1 MNDSTRIIKEHI
13 ELWESFFEQDG
24 ITGDAKFWY
33 PVSIRLMEG
42 ETQKA
47 QVIQVSCSDKKSNEE
62 SMKGLWSGHLL
73 GGKDCTC
80 QMWMPK
86 KVVDYDNR
94 KAPYGLIKQNLEKC
108 IAEGCTNLAKNW

>member
-1 MNDSTRIIKEHI
+1 MENKIIKEWI
-13 ELWESFFEQDG
+13 ESWEQSFKQDG
-24 ITGDAKFWY
+24 IENDKKFWY
-33 PVSIRLMEG
+33 PIPIRIMSG

-47 QVIQVSCSDKKSNEE
+47 QVIQVCCHDHNTEKE
-62 SMKGLWSGHLL
+62 MLKGFYTTHPL

-86 KVVDYDNR
+86 KVIDYNAR

-108 IAEGCTNLAKNW
+108 MSQGITNLAKYW